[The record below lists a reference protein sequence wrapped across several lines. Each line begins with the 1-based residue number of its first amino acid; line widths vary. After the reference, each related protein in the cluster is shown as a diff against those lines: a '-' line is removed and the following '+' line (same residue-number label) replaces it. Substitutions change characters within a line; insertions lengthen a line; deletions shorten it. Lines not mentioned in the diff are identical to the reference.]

1 MGEDLILGKPEGDN
15 IEEVGDEEE
24 YEVAYTTLS
33 EAIHGANAA
42 ISAICDMDTA
52 LMTKQDEKRIYRIK
66 RKSLRI
72 IDKCI
77 SDIYQEIFE
86 EIENNEDEN

>member
-1 MGEDLILGKPEGDN
+1 MAEDLILGNSGSNEEAEGNDM
-15 IEEVGDEEE
+15 E
-24 YEVAYTTLS
+24 YEVEYTTLS
-33 EAIHGANAA
+33 EAIHGAHAA

-52 LMTKQDEKRIYRIK
+52 IMTKQDEKRIYRIK

-77 SDIYQEIFE
+77 SDIYSEIFE

>member
-1 MGEDLILGKPEGDN
+1 MAEDLILGNSGANEEAEGN
-15 IEEVGDEEE
+15 EME
-24 YEVAYTTLS
+24 YEVEYTTLS
-33 EAIHGANAA
+33 EAIHGAHAA

-52 LMTKQDEKRIYRIK
+52 IMTKQDEKRIYRIK

-77 SDIYQEIFE
+77 SDIYSEIFE